1 MLNFE
6 NKLIHNNILIY
17 GFGKSGKAC
26 FGYLKKNNHIKI
38 YDDNLS
44 SIPKNLKSYI
54 ATKRN
59 LDNYDFN
66 IIILSP
72 GIDINNCG
80 IKSYLMKNSQ
90 RVISELDIFY
100 LNNPNNFK
108 ITITG
113 TNGKSTT
120 SKLIYEV
127 LKKHGKDVRLV
138 GNIGNPLL
146 LEKKINNNTIFVIEA
161 SSYQIEYSKYFK
173 TNFSVILNI
182 APDHLERHK
191 SIKKYVQSKFKLIN
205 NQSKK
210 DFAFIEKNN
219 FYFEKELKR
228 NKIFSKVYKVNSK
241 IEKKYLKKIKNS
253 YFETIN
259 NKKNLKFVIEISKK
273 LKLNINKVFS
283 AVNNFKGLNYRQQII
298 YKNKKLMIINDS
310 KSTSFSSSKNLLQS
324 YKNIYW
330 IVGGLAKKG
339 DVFRLNKKY
348 YKNII
353 AYVYGKNKNFFL
365 DNFRNK
371 INSKKFKNLKK
382 AVSQIILDAKN
393 HNSYPK
399 NIIFSPSAASFDQ
412 FENFEKRGQYFNNL
426 IKKNKIIKKLNV

>member
-228 NKIFSKVYKVNSK
+228 NKIFPKVYKVNSK

-382 AVSQIILDAKN
+382 AMNQIILDAKN